1 MFKNQPRGLYVLS
14 LANTGERFGYYTM
27 LAIFLFYLQAKFGL
41 DSAWTGQIFSIFLAL
56 VYFMPLVGGWL
67 ADKWSFSKCVVTGI
81 CVMFLGYAL
90 LSVPTPVKDN
100 ISLYIMFAALL
111 LISVGTGLF
120 KGNLQVM
127 VGDLYNNPKYSM
139 RRDAA
144 FSIFYM
150 AINLGSMFAPT
161 AAIALKNM
169 ALEHDGFRIEN
180 MEGIQFKESMIP
192 TVCNW
197 YIDTKNFTKDL
208 TTDPSRYEAMLD
220 FAVSAH
226 MEAKKGTYNKEDKA
240 AEEAAV
246 KEQMKQGDAL
256 PTFFRTNLTLFEN
269 RCKQQL
275 EKKER
280 WNNNWEN
287 TAAFCYAYIGSFSKG
302 CGYAF
307 ALACGSLV
315 ISFLIYFF
323 GRRTYRHGASEETAS
338 GAAPGKKAVKAAAP
352 ELTPAQT
359 RQRIVALLLVFAVV
373 IFFWM
378 VFHQNGQT
386 LTEFAKS
393 CTSSVA
399 TGFTRIGFNLWALV
413 TIVVAVY
420 AGFSLFQSK
429 TTRSRAISG
438 AVFAAAIAGII
449 CFYVKTP
456 SAVENIDPA
465 KYQQF
470 NPFYVVA
477 LTPFSMALFG
487 WLASRKKEPSAPRK
501 IGYGMI
507 VAGAAY
513 LVMVFASLSLVGTNG
528 SVSPDWLIS
537 TYLLLTFA
545 ELLLS
550 PMGIS
555 FVSKVAPPKYK
566 GSMMGGWFAA
576 TAIGNYLVSI
586 PMMMWGKVAVPVIW
600 GILIVICL
608 LSAAF
613 IFSIMKKLEAATGDA
628 PEAPAAQAIETV
640 EDDAI

>member
-1 MFKNQPRGLYVLS
+1 MFKNQPAGLYVLS

-41 DSAWTGQIFSIFLAL
+41 DAAWTGQIFSIFLAL

-81 CVMFLGYAL
+81 SVMFIGYAL
-90 LSVPTPVKDN
+90 MSVPTPVREN
-100 ISLYIMFAALL
+100 TSLYILFAALL

-127 VGDLYNNPKYSM
+127 VGDLYNNSRYGD
-139 RRDAA
+139 RRDSA

-150 AINLGSMFAPT
+150 AINLGSMFAPM
-161 AAIALKNM
+161 AAISLKNLALTRNGFNTDDSM
-169 ALEHDGFRIEN
+169 AA
-180 MEGIQFKESMIP
+180 
-192 TVCNW
+192 TVSNW
-197 YIDTKNFTKDL
+197 CIDTNEFTNMPAEGSEQLK
-208 TTDPSRYEAMLD
+208 AMAD
-220 FAVSAH
+220 FAKDKGMAEGGDLAGFLSDYLSGFFAKCSNVGESLTANAHDYISA
-226 MEAKKGTYNKEDKA
+226 
-240 AEEAAV
+240 
-246 KEQMKQGDAL
+246 
-256 PTFFRTNLTLFEN
+256 
-269 RCKQQL
+269 
-275 EKKER
+275 
-280 WNNNWEN
+280 
-287 TAAFCYAYIGSFSKG
+287 FSEG

-307 ALACGSLV
+307 MLACGSL
-315 ISFLIYFF
+315 ILSFLIYFL
-323 GRRTYRHGASEETAS
+323 GRSTYRHIITDKKS
-338 GAAPGKKAVKAAAP
+338 GAKKNEKAVSAGP

-359 RQRIVALLLVFAVV
+359 KQRIVALLLVFAVV

-393 CTSSVA
+393 CTANSSSSW
-399 TGFTRIGFNLWALV
+399 TRIGFNIWALASIAV
-413 TIVVAVY
+413 GVY
-420 AGFSLFQSK
+420 ALFSLIQSK
-429 TTRSRAISG
+429 TAKAKAISG
-438 AVFAAAIAGII
+438 VILAAAVGLVAW
-449 CFYVKTP
+449 FYFKTP
-456 SAVENIDPA
+456 DTVENIDPA
-465 KYQQF
+465 VYQQF

-487 WLASRKKEPSAPRK
+487 WLASRGKEPSAPRK
-501 IGYGMI
+501 IGYGMV

-513 LVMVFASLSLVGTNG
+513 LVMVFASLNLIGTNG
-528 SVSPDWLIS
+528 SESPNWLIS

-586 PMMMWGKVAVPVIW
+586 PMLMWGKVSVPVIW
-600 GILIVICL
+600 GILIAICL

-613 IFSIMKKLEAATGDA
+613 IFSIMKKLEAATSD
-628 PEAPAAQAIETV
+628 EAPAVEPAKAIETV